1 MYSVKALLDLELV
14 TENPLPILDFSEALM
29 ENDLLIVGQHYALPE
44 QSVSAV
50 LALSLIPDQQTYVQ
64 CRCASSIHVVQM
76 SVDQES
82 ETLATLQ
89 KHFVM
94 VLHSAVPQSTDHFP

>member
-50 LALSLIPDQQTYVQ
+50 LAMSLIPDQQTFAQHVYCLHIYIV
-64 CRCASSIHVVQM
+64 CIASYIPGLFVG
-76 SVDQES
+76 
-82 ETLATLQ
+82 ET
-89 KHFVM
+89 
-94 VLHSAVPQSTDHFP
+94 SW